1 MPLIILKEL
10 YLGSG
15 EVDKSSPNNGLQAL
29 PTASAR
35 ASLRLFPAPD
45 ALR

>member
-1 MPLIILKEL
+1 VPASMPNK
-10 YLGSG
+10 GM
-15 EVDKSSPNNGLQAL
+15 QARG
-29 PTASAR
+29 TASAR